1 MNNKDMPDGLYVC
14 RGERDGSSYCF
25 AEREFTGS
33 IRYVRADLAP
43 APKTVEDKYKSF
55 NYSSALFS
63 IEFVKIDDGFVYLR
77 SEEGMEFKV
86 SIPPTPPNA
95 ALDGLL
101 WMKQIIESKGDKA
114 FDEHDLEATYEEIQA
129 ALRNTETNG

>member
-43 APKTVEDKYKSF
+43 TPKAEDWPEWFKRQTVWEAHNGIMPD
-55 NYSSALFS
+55 
-63 IEFVKIDDGFVYLR
+63 ET
-77 SEEGMEFKV
+77 
-86 SIPPTPPNA
+86 PTPPNA